1 MRITAFITLEAGKM
15 VAPVMQALSNSFA
28 TPDAASTLLG
38 ITVVRVI
45 SLESTNA
52 NAPSPPPVSSKDE
65 DLMLPLWALVALL
78 PLVLLP
84 VAALVLLYRRLLQ
97 LVRDRANVTLSRDR
111 ANIDLQI
118 SVHVN
123 DRLQRAFRACFR
135 ETKGND
141 GIGLVQREQ
150 AQVDDAAS
158 LSSSVPSGWC
168 ASLSNGRRPPSTLP
182 PGPPSSSTGQSV
194 VEQEMEAAL
203 TDLMADEAAVLELHS
218 PPARTTSPLPEMAAG
233 VRVVRQ
239 RVVAHRVQEA
249 VNSTPPTPP
258 EATLMP
264 DAEWLTEIMCNELD
278 EDHNDGG
285 AGSEPQEPHLTVGP
299 PGSLDPDQGSMTP
312 RQRALHVARQ
322 RLQIARTSIESF
334 QIVQTLAVALGAI
347 HVEGGTIKAL
357 HAVLLRIDRPGM
369 SEQEA
374 CTSTGA
380 SLSSFQKWGR
390 RVQHARLDL
399 PPPL

>member
-1 MRITAFITLEAGKM
+1 M
-15 VAPVMQALSNSFA
+15 
-28 TPDAASTLLG
+28 
-38 ITVVRVI
+38 
-45 SLESTNA
+45 
-52 NAPSPPPVSSKDE
+52 
-65 DLMLPLWALVALL
+65 PLWAQLALL
-78 PLVLLP
+78 PLFLLL
-84 VAALVLLYRRLLQ
+84 VAALVLLYRRHLRV
-97 LVRDRANVTLSRDR
+97 VRDRANMALSRDR
-111 ANIDLQI
+111 ANFDLQI

-123 DRLQRAFRACFR
+123 DRLQRAFR
-135 ETKGND
+135 ETKGNG
-141 GIGLVQREQ
+141 GIDQREQ

-158 LSSSVPSGWC
+158 LSSSVPSGWR
-168 ASLSNGRRPPSTLP
+168 ASLSNGKRPPSTLP

-194 VEQEMEAAL
+194 VEQEMEAVL
-203 TDLMADEAAVLELHS
+203 TDLLADEAAVLELHS

-258 EATLMP
+258 EATTLMP

-322 RLQIARTSIESF
+322 RLQIARTSIESY
-334 QIVQTLAVALGAI
+334 QVVQTLALALGASR
-347 HVEGGTIKAL
+347 VEGGTIMAL
-357 HAVLLRIDRPGM
+357 HAVLLQMDRPGM
-369 SEQEA
+369 SQKEA
-374 CTSTGA
+374 STATGA
-380 SLSSFQKWGR
+380 SLSNFQKWR
-390 RVQHARLDL
+390 KRVQHARLDL
-399 PPPL
+399 PPPP

>member
-1 MRITAFITLEAGKM
+1 
-15 VAPVMQALSNSFA
+15 
-28 TPDAASTLLG
+28 
-38 ITVVRVI
+38 
-45 SLESTNA
+45 
-52 NAPSPPPVSSKDE
+52 
-65 DLMLPLWALVALL
+65 LPLWAQLALL
-78 PLVLLP
+78 PLVLLL
-84 VAALVLLYRRLLQ
+84 VAALVLLYRRHLH
-97 LVRDRANVTLSRDR
+97 LVRDRANMVLSRDR
-111 ANIDLQI
+111 ANFDLQI

-194 VEQEMEAAL
+194 VEQEMEAVL
-203 TDLMADEAAVLELHS
+203 TDLMTDEAAVLELQGS
-218 PPARTTSPLPEMAAG
+218 KILGSPPAPPARTTSPLPEMAAG

-239 RVVAHRVQEA
+239 CVEVTHRVQEA

-278 EDHNDGG
+278 GGHNDGG

-322 RLQIARTSIESF
+322 RLQIARTSIESY
-334 QIVQTLAVALGAI
+334 QVVQTLALALGASR
-347 HVEGGTIKAL
+347 VEGGTIMAL
-357 HAVLLRIDRPGM
+357 HAVLLQMDRPGM
-369 SEQEA
+369 SQKEA
-374 CTSTGA
+374 STATGA
-380 SLSSFQKWGR
+380 SLSNFQKWKK

-399 PPPL
+399 PPPP

>member
-1 MRITAFITLEAGKM
+1 
-15 VAPVMQALSNSFA
+15 
-28 TPDAASTLLG
+28 
-38 ITVVRVI
+38 
-45 SLESTNA
+45 
-52 NAPSPPPVSSKDE
+52 
-65 DLMLPLWALVALL
+65 LPLWAQLALL
-78 PLVLLP
+78 PLVLLL
-84 VAALVLLYRRLLQ
+84 VAALVFLYRRHLRV
-97 LVRDRANVTLSRDR
+97 VRDRANMALSRDR
-111 ANIDLQI
+111 ANFDLQI

-123 DRLQRAFRACFR
+123 DRLQRAFR
-135 ETKGND
+135 ETKGNG
-141 GIGLVQREQ
+141 GIDQREQ

-158 LSSSVPSGWC
+158 LSSSVPSGWR
-168 ASLSNGRRPPSTLP
+168 ASLSNGKRPPSTLP
-182 PGPPSSSTGQSV
+182 PGPPSSSAGQSV

-278 EDHNDGG
+278 EGHNDGG

-322 RLQIARTSIESF
+322 RLQIARTSIESH
-334 QIVQTLAVALGAI
+334 QVIHALALALGANR
-347 HVEGGTIKAL
+347 VEGGTIMAL
-357 HAVLLRIDRPGM
+357 HAVLLQMDQPGM
-369 SEQEA
+369 TESEA
-374 CTSTGA
+374 HTATGA
-380 SLSSFQKWGR
+380 SLSNFQRWRR
-390 RVQHARLDL
+390 RVLHARLDL
-399 PPPL
+399 PPPP